1 MNLIAH
7 VNDTKQDLKILNPI
21 RENNKCLLCEAP
33 GYSIAYPLCKEHS
46 GGMSPFIPREYQ
58 EEGILFLHG
67 SKRAMNTDAPGLGK
81 TNQAALAAEKPVL
94 IICPNYLVT
103 QWAEWLCGEDE
114 KSRERNGGRVVPNV
128 DWTDTVVAVQGD
140 EADRRRS
147 IRFHADWTIIN
158 IQAVVKYEDEL
169 KRQHY
174 ETIIID
180 ESHHVKN
187 HTSARARA
195 VRRIVSNVERVYE
208 LSATPVKREIDDLF
222 MQIHILHPDLFPSYN
237 KFVQTYC
244 DYETDRFGVHVKGAK
259 KKMIGELEEI
269 MDVIRLGRS
278 YEMAGRQ
285 LPPVIESY
293 VKIVL
298 PPAIRKIYDEAV
310 TYWRIEELEEHYI
323 NYMQVYHQL
332 RQLITGAFKYGA
344 VKELLADEVRKAVT
358 FTWYKPTAY
367 EIQRE
372 FGEKD
377 MVCITGDI
385 KDVDERIALAKG
397 PKHVVGTISA
407 MSEGID
413 MSDARTVIYAEEDWT
428 PGSNYQA
435 VSRVVRDRN
444 DDGANVEP
452 VRVIYVHCVKTIDEI
467 IHARSKK
474 RAGTIRD
481 VIREALYL

>member
-1 MNLIAH
+1 MTNSNVTIHYAGMRET
-7 VNDTKQDLKILNPI
+7 NRCIFNGCDL
-21 RENNKCLLCEAP
+21 P
-33 GYSIAYPLCKEHS
+33 GYSMAHPVCWQHN
-46 GGMSPFIPREYQ
+46 GGMRPFVPRDYQ

-67 SKRAMNTDAPGLGK
+67 SKRGMNTDAPGLGK
-81 TNQAALAAEKPVL
+81 TGQAALAAEKPVL
-94 IICPNYLVT
+94 VICPNYLVS
-103 QWAEWLCGEDE
+103 QWVEWLCGEDE
-114 KSRERNGGRVVPNV
+114 KSRERNNGLVVPNIE
-128 DWTDTVVAVQGD
+128 WTDTVMPVQGD
-140 EADRRRS
+140 EQQRRRA
-147 IRFHADWTIIN
+147 IRFHADWTIVN
-158 IQAVVKYEDEL
+158 IEAVVKYESEF

-195 VRRIVSNVERVYE
+195 VKRIAAGIERVYE

-244 DYETDRFGVHVKGAK
+244 DYEVDRFGVHVKGAK
-259 KKMIGELEEI
+259 KKMVAELEEI

-278 YEMAGRQ
+278 YEMAGRS
-285 LPPVIESY
+285 LPPVIEKY
-293 VKIVL
+293 VKIEL

-332 RQLITGAFKYGA
+332 RQLITGAFKYGT
-344 VKELLADEVRKAVT
+344 VKELLADEVRRAIV
-358 FTWYKPTAY
+358 FTWYKPTAN
-367 EIQRE
+367 EIQAT
-372 FGEKD
+372 FGD
-377 MVCITGDI
+377 GMVVVSGDI
-385 KDVDERIALAKG
+385 KDVEERRKLFRG
-397 PKHVVGTISA
+397 SKHVVATIASA
-407 MSEGID
+407 SEGMD
-413 MSDARTVIYAEEDWT
+413 GSDARSVIMAEEDWT

-444 DDGANVEP
+444 DDGANKEP
-452 VRVIYVHCVKTIDEI
+452 VVVTYIHCKNTIDEI